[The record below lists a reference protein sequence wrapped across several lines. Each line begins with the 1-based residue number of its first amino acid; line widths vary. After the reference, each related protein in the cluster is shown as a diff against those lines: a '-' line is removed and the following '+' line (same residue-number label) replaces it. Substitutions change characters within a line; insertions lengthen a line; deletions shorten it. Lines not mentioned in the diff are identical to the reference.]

1 MDRRKRKYMSKTLI
15 YVLIGI
21 ALLLIIYNAT
31 LVNATT
37 PFEGESIVAIIGI
50 VAALCAIVLL
60 LIYWTSKKI
69 QQTLDEEDKK

>member
-1 MDRRKRKYMSKTLI
+1 MNKKLI
-15 YVLIGI
+15 IVLIGI

-31 LVNATT
+31 LISTSA

-69 QQTLDEEDKK
+69 QQSLDEEDKK

>member
-1 MDRRKRKYMSKTLI
+1 M
-15 YVLIGI
+15 VLIGV

-31 LVNATT
+31 LVNYQD
-37 PFEGESIVAIIGI
+37 PFNGDSTIALIGI

-69 QQTLDEEDKK
+69 KETIDKEG

>member
-1 MDRRKRKYMSKTLI
+1 MNKKLI
-15 YVLIGI
+15 LILIGI

-31 LVNATT
+31 LISTSA

-69 QQTLDEEDKK
+69 QQSLDEED

>member
-1 MDRRKRKYMSKTLI
+1 MNKKLI
-15 YVLIGI
+15 FILIGI

-31 LVNATT
+31 LISTSA

-60 LIYWTSKKI
+60 LVYWTSKKI
-69 QQTLDEEDKK
+69 QQSLDEEDKK

>member
-1 MDRRKRKYMSKTLI
+1 MNKKLI
-15 YVLIGI
+15 FILIGI

-31 LVNATT
+31 LISTSA

-50 VAALCAIVLL
+50 VAALSAIVLL

-69 QQTLDEEDKK
+69 QQSLDEEDKK

>member
-1 MDRRKRKYMSKTLI
+1 MNKKLI
-15 YVLIGI
+15 LILIGI

-31 LVNATT
+31 LISTSA

-69 QQTLDEEDKK
+69 QQSLDEEDKK